1 MIWDCRPAPTPDKVG
16 FSFLVVAWWIAV
28 SPTTLSNLNFINS
41 FLFFSKHPA
50 PVKKEK
56 KKDFKVNSI
65 FLFSD
70 YFVWVWK
77 PVLQSCHKLQNWS
90 WQTFDLPKFW
100 NLVSFI
106 WAAEWLFERFLWIW
120 FFGLEVSLQN
130 TLEHQPPNPSRHSE
144 CLNILYMRTFQFY
157 RSCWMDRGF
166 FELAKPQAVVNKYKK
181 PHLLTKFLPWEETG
195 IDKLIH
201 KHCFSIFFWNWKR
214 QFCIYTRYC

>member
-1 MIWDCRPAPTPDKVG
+1 MIWDCTPDKVG

-106 WAAEWLFERFLWIW
+106 WAAEWLFERFLLFFMNLASRSVYKILWSINHQTLPGTLNVWIFYTW
-120 FFGLEVSLQN
+120 GLFNFTGHVEWTEDSLN
-130 TLEHQPPNPSRHSE
+130 WPNPKQWSTSTKSHICWPSFCPE
-144 CLNILYMRTFQFY
+144 KKLALISWSINIVF
-157 RSCWMDRGF
+157 
-166 FELAKPQAVVNKYKK
+166 P
-181 PHLLTKFLPWEETG
+181 FLFG
-195 IDKLIH
+195 IGSGNSVSTLVIA
-201 KHCFSIFFWNWKR
+201 
-214 QFCIYTRYC
+214 

>member
-1 MIWDCRPAPTPDKVG
+1 MSALILKRFTTRRVLLKYNSKIKALYMIWDCRPAPTPDKVG

-70 YFVWVWK
+70 YFVWVWT
-77 PVLQSCHKLQNWS
+77 SIAKLPQITKLELADIW
-90 WQTFDLPKFW
+90 FAKIL

-106 WAAEWLFERFLWIW
+106 WAAEWLFERFLW
-120 FFGLEVSLQN
+120 FFMNLA
-130 TLEHQPPNPSRHSE
+130 SRSVYK
-144 CLNILYMRTFQFY
+144 ILW
-157 RSCWMDRGF
+157 S
-166 FELAKPQAVVNKYKK
+166 
-181 PHLLTKFLPWEETG
+181 
-195 IDKLIH
+195 
-201 KHCFSIFFWNWKR
+201 
-214 QFCIYTRYC
+214 